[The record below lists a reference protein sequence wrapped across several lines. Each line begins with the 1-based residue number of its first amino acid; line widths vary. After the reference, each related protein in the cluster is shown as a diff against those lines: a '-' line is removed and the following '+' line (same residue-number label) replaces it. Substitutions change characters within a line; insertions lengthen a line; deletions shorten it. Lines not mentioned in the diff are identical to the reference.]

1 MGDQSK
7 MNQSAKD
14 WCKVVVCATRWLGR
28 VIHLIENRD
37 KTVRIKLKYFQS
49 RSYLL
54 GLLGFRDWIG
64 SVDIASNVKIHLWI
78 LNKVDWNRWINL
90 VKLSQAGD
98 WKLNL
103 DENGFFASVQPL
115 LWVDQVDQAA
125 NMNMQE
131 MGRYNCFKQT
141 AIPDGAT
148 IVVGRSSN
156 CSQTVQPVLVIICQ
170 AALFWTTVSN
180 RRPSSSLFK

>member
-1 MGDQSK
+1 
-7 MNQSAKD
+7 
-14 WCKVVVCATRWLGR
+14 
-28 VIHLIENRD
+28 
-37 KTVRIKLKYFQS
+37 
-49 RSYLL
+49 
-54 GLLGFRDWIG
+54 
-64 SVDIASNVKIHLWI
+64 
-78 LNKVDWNRWINL
+78 
-90 VKLSQAGD
+90 
-98 WKLNL
+98 L

-156 CSQTVQPVLVIICQ
+156 CSQTVQPLLVIICR
-170 AALFWTTVSN
+170 AALLWTTVSN
-180 RRPSSSLFK
+180 MRPSSASIVNDKRSSKFGTDTVKVQPWWINI

>member
-1 MGDQSK
+1 MT
-7 MNQSAKD
+7 
-14 WCKVVVCATRWLGR
+14 KVRWIKVQRIGVKLQYVHCATRWLGR
-28 VIHLIENRD
+28 VIHLIENTD
-37 KTVRIKLKYFQS
+37 KTVHIKLKYFQG

-54 GLLGFRDWIG
+54 GLLGFSATNTWDWIG

-90 VKLSQAGD
+90 VILSQAGD

-131 MGRYNCFKQT
+131 LGRYNCFKQT
-141 AIPDGAT
+141 AIPDSAT
-148 IVVGRSSN
+148 IVVGRS
-156 CSQTVQPVLVIICQ
+156 
-170 AALFWTTVSN
+170 W
-180 RRPSSSLFK
+180 K

>member
-28 VIHLIENRD
+28 VIHLIEN
-37 KTVRIKLKYFQS
+37 T
-49 RSYLL
+49 
-54 GLLGFRDWIG
+54 GFRDWIG

-78 LNKVDWNRWINL
+78 LNKVDWNRWIDL
-90 VKLSQAGD
+90 VKMSQSGD

-103 DENGFFASVQPL
+103 AENGFFASVQPL

-131 MGRYNCFKQT
+131 LGRYNCFKQT

-156 CSQTVQPVLVIICQ
+156 CFQTVQPVLVIICR
-170 AALFWTTVSN
+170 AALLWTTVSN
-180 RRPSSSLFK
+180 RRPSPSLFK